1 MKECQYCISSCRS
14 EDKFEK
20 LIRLTRVENCTCL
33 QGIPFY
39 LKDGSAP
46 DGLSELRGQDLTQ
59 DQSRRIHW
67 FMELYRYLNPHV
79 SRNPFPYLPDCI
91 MTITLEGGIIKHLT
105 LEYEEEWFM
114 YEALSEEDK
123 QDFQDWIEAHENGG
137 L

>member
-33 QGIPFY
+33 KGLPFQ

-67 FMELYRYLNPHV
+67 FMELYRYLNPHM
-79 SRNPFPYLPDCI
+79 SGNSYPHLPDST

-105 LEYEEEWFM
+105 LEYEGQWYM
-114 YEALSEEDK
+114 YEALTELEWK
-123 QDFQDWIEAHENGG
+123 EFQDWIEENGG

>member
-33 QGIPFY
+33 QGIPFE

-46 DGLSELRGQDLTQ
+46 DGQIKLRGQDLTQ

-67 FMELYRYLNPHV
+67 FMELDRYLNPHV
-79 SRNPFPYLPDCI
+79 SRNPFPHLPDST

-114 YEALSEEDK
+114 YGALTELEWK
-123 QDFQDWIEAHENGG
+123 EFQDWIEENGG

>member
-1 MKECQYCISSCRS
+1 MTGCQYCISSCRS
-14 EDKFEK
+14 EGKFEK

-33 QGIPFY
+33 QGILFE

-67 FMELYRYLNPHV
+67 FMELYRYLNPHM
-79 SRNPFPYLPDCI
+79 SRNDFPYLPDSS

-114 YEALSEEDK
+114 YEALTELEWK
-123 QDFQDWIEAHENGG
+123 EFQDWLEENGG

>member
-20 LIRLTRVENCTCL
+20 LIRLTRHKSCSCFN
-33 QGIPFY
+33 GIQFP
-39 LKDGSAP
+39 LEGDSAP
-46 DGLSELRGQDLTQ
+46 DGEIKLRGPDLTQ

-67 FMELYRYLNPHV
+67 FMELYRYLNPHM
-79 SRNPFPYLPDCI
+79 SRNDFPYLPDSS
-91 MTITLEGGIIKHLT
+91 MTITLKNKNIKHLT
-105 LEYEEEWFM
+105 ICYEGNWSM

-123 QDFQDWIEAHENGG
+123 QAFQDWVEAHENGG

>member
-46 DGLSELRGQDLTQ
+46 DGQIKLRGQDLTQ
-59 DQSRRIHW
+59 DQSRWIHW
-67 FMELYRYLNPHV
+67 FIEISRYLNPHI

-91 MTITLEGGIIKHLT
+91 ITITLEGGIIKHLT